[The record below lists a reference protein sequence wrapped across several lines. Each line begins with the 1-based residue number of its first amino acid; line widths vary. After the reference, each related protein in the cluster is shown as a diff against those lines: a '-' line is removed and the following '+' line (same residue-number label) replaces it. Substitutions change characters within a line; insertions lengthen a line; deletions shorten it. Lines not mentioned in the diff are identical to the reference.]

1 MAKFLAYKDGSGS
14 QDSLDVYTRDLPISE
29 HHNTAPFI
37 ASLSAQ
43 LASTGSRP

>member
-29 HHNTAPFI
+29 PHNTAPFI